1 MKCKNCNTKNDKD
14 ALFCKKCGESLVEEK
29 EEEKVKSKD
38 NKSKKKENKPKT
50 KTQTK
55 TKTKVKNN
63 TKEIVKKEKEKET
76 KVVKEKENS
85 TGKNFLIFFLTVII
99 IGLIAILACFGY
111 KYYQDNYNISV
122 PNFNGMTYEDAK
134 DLAFERNLKVE
145 KVEKA
150 SKDENINKVIKQS
163 KKEKTKVKKNT
174 TIKLTVG
181 IKDNSYKVEKFI
193 DMDKEEAIE
202 KLNKLGI
209 EYEIVYNEDYCD
221 NDKVLNQK
229 PLPGTKID
237 KTDDDITLL
246 VCKELKDDDKDA
258 ENTNDDEE
266 NQEDTEENQKD
277 AEENNE

>member
-1 MKCKNCNTKNDKD
+1 MHYFVKN
-14 ALFCKKCGESLVEEK
+14 V
-29 EEEKVKSKD
+29 EKVQQKKKKKIEKNKNNKPEKKN
-38 NKSKKKENKPKT
+38 NKSKT
-50 KTQTK
+50 RTQTK

-63 TKEIVKKEKEKET
+63 TKETVKKEKEKET

-85 TGKNFLIFFLTVII
+85 TGKNFLIFFMTVII

-122 PNFNGMTYEDAK
+122 PNFMGMTYEDAK

-163 KKEKTKVKKNT
+163 KKTKTKVKKNT

-193 DMDKEEAIE
+193 DMDKEEAVE

-209 EYEIVYNEDYCD
+209 EYEIVYNEDYCE

-246 VCKELKDDDKDA
+246 VCKELKDDDKEA
-258 ENTNDDEE
+258 ESSNDEE
-266 NQEDTEENQKD
+266 EKEDQEDNTENDE
-277 AEENNE
+277 